1 VVARRDSAVGEQDP
15 DGAKKTTKA
24 AGAGRA
30 KRSAGAAGK
39 AAGAAASE
47 MAATA
52 KKAAAVKRAAS
63 AKKAAAA
70 PSKKVAAAS
79 RKVAAPSGKASAM
92 SKKAAAPSRKAAA
105 TSKKVAAPKGAVA
118 PKRAAKKS
126 TPVKVVAKKTS
137 VSSAPAK
144 ATAPKQ
150 AAAPNKRVA
159 AASKKAAAPNT
170 ATKKSAPAK
179 AVTKKTSVSSVP
191 AKATAKK
198 TAALSAPVK
207 ATARTSTPTST
218 STPAKKSAPAKKA
231 VTAAVT
237 PAKATPDKAAPA
249 KATPAKT
256 APTKITP
263 AKPPRNESHTALV
276 RRARRINRELGEVY
290 PYAHPELDFENP
302 FQLVVAT
309 VLSAQ
314 TTDLRVN
321 QTTPALFG
329 KYPTPEDLAAAN
341 PEEVEEILRPTGFFR
356 AKTKSVIGL
365 SKALR
370 DDFGGEVPGRL
381 EDLVKLPGVGR
392 KTAFVVLGNAFGRP
406 GITVDTH
413 FQRLVRRWQWTD
425 ATEPDKIEAAI
436 GGLFPKSEWTMLSHH
451 VIFHGRR
458 ICHARKPACGACP
471 IAPLCPA
478 YGEGETD
485 PEKAQKL
492 LKYEKGGFPGQRLN
506 PPQSYLDAGGIPAP
520 PLGATIP
527 SASESSASESSASA
541 PGASAPGAPAP
552 ASAAPAPR
560 SPAREAG

>member
-1 VVARRDSAVGEQDP
+1 M
-15 DGAKKTTKA
+15 
-24 AGAGRA
+24 
-30 KRSAGAAGK
+30 
-39 AAGAAASE
+39 AAASR
-47 MAATA
+47 
-52 KKAAAVKRAAS
+52 KAAAAS
-63 AKKAAAA
+63 KKVVAPTKEAAA
-70 PSKKVAAAS
+70 PSKKAA
-79 RKVAAPSGKASAM
+79 
-92 SKKAAAPSRKAAA
+92 
-105 TSKKVAAPKGAVA
+105 A

-126 TPVKVVAKKTS
+126 
-137 VSSAPAK
+137 
-144 ATAPKQ
+144 
-150 AAAPNKRVA
+150 
-159 AASKKAAAPNT
+159 
-170 ATKKSAPAK
+170 APAK
-179 AVTKKTSVSSVP
+179 AVARKASASATP

-198 TAALSAPVK
+198 TSASSAPAK
-207 ATARTSTPTST
+207 AAARK
-218 STPAKKSAPAKKA
+218 STPAGKPTPANKPAPAKKA
-231 VTAAVT
+231 APAAVT
-237 PAKATPDKAAPA
+237 PAKATPAKAASAKAAPA
-249 KATPAKT
+249 KAASAQATPAKA

-425 ATEPDKIEAAI
+425 QTEPDKIEAAV

-520 PLGATIP
+520 PLGATVP
-527 SASESSASESSASA
+527 SAPA

-552 ASAAPAPR
+552 ASAAPAPG